1 MSAPSSPTSGGANES
16 FTSQQLGP
24 EITAIIQAE
33 VVRQLALA
41 SAGEKSAK
49 AKARES
55 QQTKEVRARVSQAM
69 FPNRAR
75 LSNAQESGTE
85 VNTSVLLGAAEEY
98 TEEDEQ
104 KLEEIT
110 RIFQELMSSQ
120 APPLLDPN
128 RQYQGER
135 PKQVA
140 FPDVVSGQPSFM
152 QLQIKFPPSAKLVK
166 LDFLHRQMFATRY
179 RSHIQLGSKGELV
192 YVLRHV
198 SDEVAADLY
207 SRVVRNAG
215 KCGTGNAAHWPKCAL
230 AADLTIDDFANMP
243 PTEAWELLDF
253 ALWTDDTK
261 HLEEATEAFLSHF
274 LPSGF
279 TFWSGMPTFLS
290 QFIALKKHLTPVLE
304 SIQWSTKFTYKA
316 TLPKTQRLKG
326 LHHVMQS
333 YFYKINMIWFFD
345 KITALFKVDK
355 DLTAVRYLKEFATSL
370 GTFQA
375 KTAEVAELYEA
386 TPAHSARPKQPPAS
400 TATSTAPSAAPSY
413 KFKTFKKP
421 TLSGLEEVTSEDAT
435 SEEATVLSDISKSLA
450 TDDPLLNP
458 NQYTEEPM
466 PPILAAMTQPA
477 PKKTQAACDALIL
490 YPAGCQRP
498 NCGYYHDPADIKAR
512 EIELRNLL
520 NTRIN
525 GSSAAIAKPTVLQ
538 PLK

>member
-1 MSAPSSPTSGGANES
+1 MSAPSSPASGGANES
-16 FTSQQLGP
+16 FTSTAQPLGP

-33 VVRQLALA
+33 VVKQLAIA
-41 SAGEKSAK
+41 SQAGKSAK
-49 AKARES
+49 TAKAKES

-69 FPNRAR
+69 FPHRTK
-75 LSNAQESGTE
+75 LSEAQEAGTD
-85 VNTSVLLGAAEEY
+85 VNASVLLEAAEEF
-98 TEEDEQ
+98 TEEDEK

-110 RIFQELMSSQ
+110 QIFQDLMSSQ
-120 APPLLDPN
+120 VPLLHDPN

-140 FPDVVSGQPSFM
+140 FPDIVSGQPQFM
-152 QLQIKFPPSAKLVK
+152 QLQIKFPQSAKLVK
-166 LDFLHRQMFATRY
+166 LDYLHRQMFATRY
-179 RSHIQLGSKGELV
+179 ASHIQLGNKGELV

-230 AADLTIDDFANMP
+230 ATDLTIDDFANMP
-243 PTEAWELLDF
+243 PTDAWELLDF

-261 HLEEATEAFLSHF
+261 HLEDTTEAFLSHF

-345 KITALFKVDK
+345 RITALFKVDK
-355 DLTAVRYLKEFATSL
+355 DLTAVQYLKEFATSL
-370 GTFQA
+370 GIFQA

-386 TPAHSARPKQPPAS
+386 TPAHNARPKQPPAS
-400 TATSTAPSAAPSY
+400 EAPSAAPSY
-413 KFKTFKKP
+413 KSKSFKKP
-421 TLSGLEEVTSEDAT
+421 TLSGLEDVTPEDTT
-435 SEEATVLSDISKSLA
+435 SEEATVLSDMSNSLA
-450 TDDPLLNP
+450 TDNPLLNP
-458 NQYTEEPM
+458 NQGTEEPM
-466 PPILAAMTQPA
+466 PPALAAMSAPA
-477 PKKTQAACDALIL
+477 PKKKQAACDALIL

-498 NCGYYHDPADIKAR
+498 NCGYSHDPADIKAR

-520 NTRIN
+520 NTKIN
-525 GSSAAIAKPTVLQ
+525 GGTAAAAQPKVLQ